1 MQFSIISIIT
11 LLATVAS
18 AAPVVE
24 DVQVMRTVDARDTS
38 VSAGSKLVAR
48 QGSND
53 LSALD
58 IFASGSC
65 NNYQT
70 TVFVSIPGG
79 GPGSSNGKCFTLG
92 SNASVRTTFL
102 RGSCTSTVRLPRV
115 WAPAS
120 LATGSPSRLTTALKR
135 FDTRPREKRGE
146 QQKSG
151 FSGVSVKKAIYRLAR
166 RSLQGGGQIPPI
178 VRKRGV
184 VTAQFGGYM
193 TTSHPEH

>member
-102 RGSCTSTVRLPRV
+102 RGSCTLTVYTDSNCSNGATASRV
-115 WAPAS
+115 G
-120 LATGSPSRLTTALKR
+120 TCLTR
-135 FDTRPREKRGE
+135 NW
-146 QQKSG
+146 KS
-151 FSGVSVKKAIYRLAR
+151 FSVDNCS
-166 RSLQGGGQIPPI
+166 
-178 VRKRGV
+178 
-184 VTAQFGGYM
+184 
-193 TTSHPEH
+193 

>member
-1 MQFSIISIIT
+1 MIFLQLHFTSFVHHQASSSSPVQPFSQAKNPSTPPNKMQFSIISIIT

-102 RGSCTSTVRLPRV
+102 RGSCTLTVYTDSNCSNGATASRV
-115 WAPAS
+115 G
-120 LATGSPSRLTTALKR
+120 TCLTR
-135 FDTRPREKRGE
+135 NW
-146 QQKSG
+146 KS
-151 FSGVSVKKAIYRLAR
+151 FSVDNCS
-166 RSLQGGGQIPPI
+166 
-178 VRKRGV
+178 
-184 VTAQFGGYM
+184 
-193 TTSHPEH
+193 